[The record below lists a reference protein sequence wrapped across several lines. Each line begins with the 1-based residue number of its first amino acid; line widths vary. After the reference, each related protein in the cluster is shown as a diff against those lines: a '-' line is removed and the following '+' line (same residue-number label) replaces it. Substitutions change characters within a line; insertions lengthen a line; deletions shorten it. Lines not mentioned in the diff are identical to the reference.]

1 MRSPFI
7 FFTLIFFLFVTA
19 LFVAIKLS
27 LSIDYGSAFF
37 ASINCVSLLM
47 MAIDKRQAQ
56 TKAMRLPELL
66 LFVMAAIGGT
76 PAILLGSVMFHHKIR
91 KASFLL
97 TIICIGTTQ
106 IFLYHVTR

>member
-37 ASINCVSLLM
+37 ASINCASLLM

-76 PAILLGSVMFHHKIR
+76 LAILLGSAVFRHKIR

-97 TIICIGTTQ
+97 TIICIGTFQTL
-106 IFLYHVTR
+106 LYHATR

>member
-7 FFTLIFFLFVTA
+7 FFTLIFFLFGTT
-19 LFVAIKLS
+19 LFIAIKLS
-27 LSIDYGSAFF
+27 LSIDWGPAFF

-66 LFVMAAIGGT
+66 LFIMAAIGGT
-76 PAILLGSVMFHHKIR
+76 PAILSGSAIFHHKIR

-97 TIICIGTTQ
+97 MIICIGTAQTL
-106 IFLYHVTR
+106 LYYATR